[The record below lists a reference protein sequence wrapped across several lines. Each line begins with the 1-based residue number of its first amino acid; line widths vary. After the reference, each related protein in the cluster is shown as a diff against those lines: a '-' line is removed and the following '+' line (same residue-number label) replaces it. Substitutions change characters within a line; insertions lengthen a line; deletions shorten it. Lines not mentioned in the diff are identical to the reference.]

1 MQNRSEIV
9 GNTIVQP
16 YENLGSELTAK
27 RNFSKKILH
36 KMKNF
41 NNISINSGMDF
52 IIEIVISK
60 YRVSEKFRMLNKK
73 LPEKIDDKS
82 IIWWRKLVF

>member
-1 MQNRSEIV
+1 
-9 GNTIVQP
+9 
-16 YENLGSELTAK
+16 
-27 RNFSKKILH
+27 
-36 KMKNF
+36 MKNF

-73 LPEKIDDKS
+73 KLPEKIDDKS

>member
-1 MQNRSEIV
+1 
-9 GNTIVQP
+9 
-16 YENLGSELTAK
+16 
-27 RNFSKKILH
+27 
-36 KMKNF
+36 MKNF